1 MLDTLAAAQSLEA
14 AGLQPTHAQAIVTV
28 IQSSGESAATKA
40 DLNTFKM
47 ELEAD
52 LSKTKADLEASLTMV
67 KTSLEADLKA
77 SLAQMETRLYRAL
90 WIQAGGI
97 VGALVG
103 LIGTAIAVAYFLDR
117 YRPS

>member
-1 MLDTLAAAQSLEA
+1 MLDTLTAADQLVD
-14 AGLQPTHAQAIVTV
+14 AGIESRQAKAIVSV
-28 IQSSGESAATKA
+28 IRDSEESAATKA
-40 DLNTFKM
+40 DLNTLKM
-47 ELEAD
+47 ELE
-52 LSKTKADLEASLTMV
+52 SSLTTV
-67 KTSLEADLKA
+67 KAGLEADLKT

-117 YRPS
+117 YLPEGALRP